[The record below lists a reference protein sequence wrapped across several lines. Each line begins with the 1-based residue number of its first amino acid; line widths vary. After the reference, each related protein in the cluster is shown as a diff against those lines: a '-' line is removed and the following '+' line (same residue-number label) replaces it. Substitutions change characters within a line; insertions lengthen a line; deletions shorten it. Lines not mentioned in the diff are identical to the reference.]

1 MTDFAPQ
8 LRHRCRHPKCRSKL
22 PTPVSNPHRA
32 FCTPGCH
39 SSFYLKRCLVCEN
52 EKPAKSTAR
61 RKLCRRPK
69 CESRYRQNSRHY
81 AFSGRDTISAANA
94 LRSAHKSHV
103 SDGPKWAVAGGPALT
118 PNQLHCATVA
128 DGPDCQWRGGEYER
142 IETKN
147 RAALKTVDD
156 CFTEPDWREV
166 ISPDGVRC
174 WVTRGRPHSTGA
186 PSDWQPCAPD
196 IPIADDLS
204 IPDFLR
210 R

>member
-1 MTDFAPQ
+1 M
-8 LRHRCRHPKCRSKL
+8 KL
-22 PTPVSNPHRA
+22 PKPIANEHHA

-61 RKLCRRPK
+61 RKLCKRPK
-69 CESRYRQNSRHY
+69 CEGRYRQNRRHY
-81 AFSGRDTISAANA
+81 AFSGQDTISAANA

-103 SDGPKWAVAGGPALT
+103 SDGHKWALAAGPALT
-118 PNQLHCATVA
+118 AKQLHCVTVA
-128 DGPDCQWRGGEYER
+128 DGPDCQWSGGEYER
-142 IETKN
+142 IEAKN
-147 RAALKTVDD
+147 RAALETVDD

-174 WVTRGRPHSTGA
+174 WVTRGRPHPTGT
-186 PSDWQPCAPD
+186 PSDWQPCASD